1 MSLNKAMLIGNAGQ
15 DPEVTQTD
23 NGKVATFNL
32 AVTEKYKDKN
42 GERQERTD
50 WIKIVAWR
58 NSADIVEKF
67 IKKGSPLFIEGK
79 IRVRSWA
86 DKEGKKM
93 YVTEVIADN
102 IQLLGRKD
110 AQPAQQSS
118 QPAAPSYE
126 NNYGSTPMPLEDNGP
141 ADDDLPF

>member
-1 MSLNKAMLIGNAGQ
+1 MLIGNAGQ

-86 DKEGKKM
+86 DREGKKM

-110 AQPAQQSS
+110 AQSVQQPAQQPS
-118 QPAAPSYE
+118 APSYN
-126 NNYGSTPMPLEDNGP
+126 NNYGPSIPVPIEDDGP